1 MTTIYILRLQGGRYY
16 IGRSDNPHQRFRQHV
31 AGNGS
36 AWTHKYPPIEITKLV
51 PNASPFDEDRYVKEY
66 VAIHGIQNVRGGSYS
81 SIVLTGEQKRAL
93 ESEIRGATDACM
105 KCGMKGHFAANCYAR
120 VQAPGG
126 EGEDPRPT
134 RAAVRRFGVLSA
146 RARASAPPPAPAANC
161 YARTTVYIS
170 SDSESEDEWECN
182 YCDHTF
188 RSQLECADHER
199 RCGKKNVC
207 YRCGRDSHYSPDCY
221 ASRHVDGSRLD

>member
-36 AWTHKYPPIEITKLV
+36 AWTNKYPPIEITKLV
-51 PNASPFDEDRYVKEY
+51 PNSSPFDEDRYVKEY
-66 VAIHGIQNVRGGSYS
+66 VAIHGIQHVRGGSYS

-120 VQAPGG
+120 TP
-126 EGEDPRPT
+126 
-134 RAAVRRFGVLSA
+134 
-146 RARASAPPPAPAANC
+146 
-161 YARTTVYIS
+161 VYIS
-170 SDSESEDEWECN
+170 ESESEDEWECD
-182 YCDHTF
+182 YCDYTF
-188 RSQLECADHER
+188 ESQLECADHER
-199 RCGKKNVC
+199 RCGKKNAC
-207 YRCGRDSHYSPDCY
+207 YRCGRDSHYSPNCY
-221 ASRHVDGSRLD
+221 ASRHVDGSRL